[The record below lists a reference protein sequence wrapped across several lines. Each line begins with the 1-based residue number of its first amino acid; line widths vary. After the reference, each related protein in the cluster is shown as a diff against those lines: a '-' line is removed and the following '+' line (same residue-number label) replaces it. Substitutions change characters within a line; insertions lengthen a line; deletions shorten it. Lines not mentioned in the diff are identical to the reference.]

1 MWSRSNKEAPGA
13 GSELE
18 GKGGRQWGQ
27 KGNKGFTSLCMDLGF
42 YSEQSKESSE
52 KFLRKGV
59 EWQGF
64 HFKRTSLAAPLRVDR
79 VCVYVCVCVCELGG
93 HLIQARDVGGSTRVV
108 GVEVLQRNQI
118 LEKFQK
124 QSCQDFWWTGCE
136 MRVKDDRI
144 FGHKQP

>member
-1 MWSRSNKEAPGA
+1 MSQVLKKVRELSKQILEEKIKEQIPSNKSRPLMWSRSNKEAPGA

-18 GKGGRQWGQ
+18 GEGGRQWGQ

-64 HFKRTSLAAPLRVDR
+64 HFIRTSLAAPLRVDG
-79 VCVYVCVCVCELGG
+79 VGVCVCVC
-93 HLIQARDVGGSTRVV
+93 VS
-108 GVEVLQRNQI
+108 
-118 LEKFQK
+118 
-124 QSCQDFWWTGCE
+124 
-136 MRVKDDRI
+136 
-144 FGHKQP
+144 

>member
-79 VCVYVCVCVCELGG
+79 VCVYVCVCVWVRRPLNPSKRCWRLYQSGRSRGVTKESDSGKTPKAELAGFLMDWLWDESQG
-93 HLIQARDVGGSTRVV
+93 RQ
-108 GVEVLQRNQI
+108 N
-118 LEKFQK
+118 
-124 QSCQDFWWTGCE
+124 FWT
-136 MRVKDDRI
+136 
-144 FGHKQP
+144 